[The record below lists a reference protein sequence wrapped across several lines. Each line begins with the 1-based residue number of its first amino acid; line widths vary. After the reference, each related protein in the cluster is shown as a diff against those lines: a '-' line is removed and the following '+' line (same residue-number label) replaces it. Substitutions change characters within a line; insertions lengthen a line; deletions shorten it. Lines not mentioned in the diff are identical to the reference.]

1 MPILATKKHR
11 NTNTTNQEKR
21 NIQNHRPKKTT
32 NYRAKPTNT
41 SKKTII
47 PNGKKNKFDTLCCLK
62 NKTDNANK
70 SKQNKQLKSIKT

>member
-1 MPILATKKHR
+1 KKTSQHKHNQSRKKKYTKSS
-11 NTNTTNQEKR
+11 
-21 NIQNHRPKKTT
+21 PKKTT

-70 SKQNKQLKSIKT
+70 SKQNKQLKSIKTEI